1 MASFLK
7 KKKKRIKAGA
17 ADIRYYCLVIPIRRS
32 AATAAQP
39 FPIASHNLAVK
50 HTVACDLIGKGGM
63 APARVCVQTEGRAMT
78 VIRFLQ
84 IPGDVHFFS
93 AAT

>member
-1 MASFLK
+1 M
-7 KKKKRIKAGA
+7 
-17 ADIRYYCLVIPIRRS
+17 IPIRRS

-63 APARVCVQTEGRAMT
+63 AHTRTRVCLFSRVCVQTEGRAMT